1 MPAGESFDSLFG
13 AYSSTMEECR
23 AEAVGL
29 FLCCLPEVA
38 VIFGL
43 TEADAG
49 HASYVNWLNM
59 ARAGLLAL
67 QFFTPGAGPAGG
79 VWGQAHMQARHAL
92 LRVML
97 EAGDGLVTLHGA
109 PGAGMTLSL
118 DRSKIES
125 VGVPAVGA
133 FLRRLQVYKS
143 TAAAD
148 AGKRWY
154 DGYTRVTADEGGVD
168 WLAVRDTVIADRKPR
183 QLLVQPVL
191 EPLGADGDP
200 AGRFADAVLARSRVV
215 GSDDAAAAEGGAQ
228 VRLFPADV
236 AGVLESF
243 VVRAAREG
251 WY

>member
-1 MPAGESFDSLFG
+1 
-13 AYSSTMEECR
+13 MEECR

-29 FLCCLPEVA
+29 YLCVLPEVA
-38 VIFGL
+38 AIFGL
-43 TEADAG
+43 SDAEASDA
-49 HASYVNWLNM
+49 AYVNWLNM

-79 VWGQAHMQARHAL
+79 TWGQAHMEARHAL

-97 EAGDGLVTLHGA
+97 EAGLVTLHGA
-109 PGAGMTLSL
+109 PAAGMTLSL
-118 DRSKIES
+118 DRGKITT

-133 FLRRLQVYKS
+133 FLRRLQAFKS
-143 TAAAD
+143 TGAAE

-154 DGYTRVTADEGGVD
+154 DGYTRVTAAEVGVN
-168 WLAVRDTVIADRKPR
+168 WLAVRDVVIADRKPR

-191 EPLGADGDP
+191 EPLGASGDA

-215 GSDDAAAAEGGAQ
+215 GGADGADGAAAAEGGAQ

-251 WY
+251 WW